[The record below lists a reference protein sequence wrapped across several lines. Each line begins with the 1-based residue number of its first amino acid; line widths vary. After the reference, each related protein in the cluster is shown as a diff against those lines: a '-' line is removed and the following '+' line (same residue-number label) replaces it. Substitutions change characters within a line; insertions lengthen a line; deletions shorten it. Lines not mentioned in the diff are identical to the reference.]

1 MSMLEEKY
9 SAVVSAAQSAGI
21 SNLKVQ
27 EQDGIL
33 YISGNAANT
42 AAKDAV
48 WNALGAIDA
57 SYSASDINI
66 DVQVTGLAAGTALSV
81 ATEESNL
88 NIRQEPSTE
97 ADVVGKAA
105 KGSSVT
111 LVEQTSD
118 DWWKVSTAEGV
129 EGYAYSRYLKAS
141 YFIIYR
147 NINTQQHPNFGMFF
161 YFCLIK

>member
-1 MSMLEEKY
+1 MSTLEEKY
-9 SAVVSAAQSAGI
+9 SGVVSAAQSAGI

-33 YISGNAANT
+33 YVSGNAANT
-42 AAKDAV
+42 AAKDTV

-66 DVQVTGLAAGTALSV
+66 DVQVAGLAAGAALSV

-88 NIRQEPSTE
+88 NIRQDPSTE
-97 ADVVGKAA
+97 AAVVGKAA

-118 DWWKVSTAEGV
+118 DWWKVKTTDGV
-129 EGYAYSRYLKAS
+129 EGYAYARYLKA
-141 YFIIYR
+141 
-147 NINTQQHPNFGMFF
+147 
-161 YFCLIK
+161 